1 MARRMIRD
9 EDILAQIPAAR
20 RRAQAAHPI
29 AASAR
34 FDRAHRRLHVTL
46 TNGASLMVPI
56 ALIASLRRASD
67 LDLAEVS
74 VGVAG
79 VGLRWE
85 RLDEDLS
92 VSGLARV
99 ALGRRV
105 LLRASGAAGGV
116 SRTAAKVKASRVNG
130 LKGGRPRKPL
140 RKAGA

>member
-9 EDILAQIPAAR
+9 EDILAQVPAAR

-29 AASAR
+29 AAKVR
-34 FDRAHRRLHVTL
+34 FERAHRRLHVTL
-46 TNGASLMVPI
+46 TNGASLIVPI
-56 ALIASLRRASD
+56 DLIASLRRASD

-92 VSGLARV
+92 ISGLARV
-99 ALGRRV
+99 ALGRQV
-105 LLRASGAAGGV
+105 LLRASGAAGGD
-116 SRTAAKVKASRVNG
+116 SRTAAKVQASRVNG
-130 LKGGRPRKPL
+130 LKGGRPRKVRASPTY
-140 RKAGA
+140 